1 MIKGLDVFRLHFE
14 HYTDRYVLIG
24 GVAATLAMEEAG
36 LDFRATKDIDLVLV
50 VEAMDA
56 EFGQHF
62 WQFVKDGGYQVRE
75 RSEGKPHFYRFQ
87 KPMNLSF
94 PVMLELFSRMPDG
107 LALSDDAHLTPIPL
121 DEAVSSLSAIL
132 LDDDYYAFIL
142 AGATAKGAISW
153 VGPDRLIPL
162 KANAW
167 LDLSARQQQ
176 GEAIDHK
183 NVRKHLNDVVRLSQL
198 LSPAMR
204 IDLPVRVAE
213 DLNRFLGLILQETV
227 DLKSMGLGQ
236 TNLTT
241 IVDRIREAYP
251 PGTACLLVF
260 STERFFDDSEFHC
273 PSRSRQQ
280 SRNRYRCVGRSL
292 SLSRRKSDSPHERR
306 CSLRQ
311 DSRQDLHCHRGGKK

>member
-1 MIKGLDVFRLHFE
+1 
-14 HYTDRYVLIG
+14 
-24 GVAATLAMEEAG
+24 
-36 LDFRATKDIDLVLV
+36 
-50 VEAMDA
+50 
-56 EFGQHF
+56 
-62 WQFVKDGGYQVRE
+62 
-75 RSEGKPHFYRFQ
+75 
-87 KPMNLSF
+87 
-94 PVMLELFSRMPDG
+94 
-107 LALSDDAHLTPIPL
+107 
-121 DEAVSSLSAIL
+121 L

-176 GEAIDHK
+176 GESIDHK

-241 IVDRIREAYP
+241 IVDRIREAY
-251 PGTACLLVF
+251 GLV
-260 STERFFDDSEFHC
+260 
-273 PSRSRQQ
+273 
-280 SRNRYRCVGRSL
+280 
-292 SLSRRKSDSPHERR
+292 
-306 CSLRQ
+306 
-311 DSRQDLHCHRGGKK
+311 